1 MRRGFSLIEVL
12 IYVAILG
19 IAFVALMAMFQS
31 GAQSSV
37 LVEAQN
43 RLLDVERT
51 AQGILQSKIG
61 TATSVTTPASG
72 SGSTLVLASPVAAE
86 NPVTFALSGTQLTM
100 KLGAGAAAP
109 ITPADVRVT
118 SFSVLRLSGSPAG
131 VRVTFQTETD
141 AGTVLIPGSVTFSSL
156 LRYD

>member
-1 MRRGFSLIEVL
+1 MRRGFTLIEVL

-19 IAFVALMAMFQS
+19 IAFISLMTMFNA
-31 GAQSSV
+31 GAQSGV
-37 LVEAQN
+37 IVEAQN
-43 RLLDVERT
+43 RLLDAERT
-51 AQGILQSKIG
+51 AQAILQARIS

-86 NPVTFALSGTQLTM
+86 NPVTFALSGGQITM

-109 ITPADVRVT
+109 ITPADMRVT
-118 SFSVLRLSGSPAG
+118 SFTVTRLSGSPAG
-131 VRVTFQTETD
+131 VRVSLVTETD
-141 AGTVLIPGSVTFSSL
+141 AGTLLIPGSVTFTTL